1 METNKEVK
9 KIFRVGTLAICTI
22 VITLT
27 TLLCGDG
34 KQESNPIQE
43 YLKFSAFFN
52 MLTPRV
58 QTLATRPCTNDSVQP
73 CSNSTGSDIKITIPY
88 SLGTS
93 TYTLEIL
100 TPKTTST
107 SSRYINISSI
117 EEFLSPDRQC
127 IIRVENGTN
136 WETKLPVKTIN
147 CKVDPKTTSYQVNV
161 ITATK
166 YVSSYIS
173 SLSNADLSENSFK
186 DIPLSGQECS
196 VSGLDQNFTDPG
208 TCNHPTFGTQRRI
221 YYRSNNFYSCLIAYF
236 TLRAKYPSDIIDE
249 PTIGNLPATTSTN
262 NCSVDTTSSLLNN
275 LANLIIPTIP
285 SVSNTT
291 TGTGSGTSTGT
302 GSGTSTGTGNIS
314 LSYSSSSFT
323 FANGSSIITQT
334 PTISGWITSCATSPT
349 LPNGLSI
356 HPNTC
361 AISGTPTIE
370 QAATSYTIT
379 ARNSAGS
386 KSTTITIAI
395 MNKPSLNYASN
406 PFTVTQNSYIT
417 MTPTVSGTI
426 TSCTANP
433 SLPTGLTINTTNCV
447 ISGTPTVIQAA
458 NNYTITANNSA
469 GNTTA
474 SITITVNL
482 AAPSYLTYTGSP
494 YTFSNGVTIISKIPT
509 VNGTVTSCTAN
520 PSLPAGLLLDATTC
534 TISGTPTVDQTAIT
548 HKITASNDFGSTTSN
563 IVITVNKL
571 PPSSL
576 TYAGNPFSFT
586 KGYNIGT
593 NTPTVTGGLTNC
605 TASPVL
611 PAGLSLSTTTCAISG
626 NPTTIQNAA
635 TYTITASNPYG
646 NTTASISITIKIPP
660 PSGLSYYG
668 TPYSFTKN
676 STITTQTPNLTG
688 TVTSCTSSPS
698 LPSGLSINAT
708 TCAISG
714 TPTVNQF
721 ATYYTITAS
730 NSTGTATTGISIA
743 VTSPVTS
750 GTCSYDYSCSASTP
764 YSCGSY
770 SPCYTSSYSCT
781 SSAYCGTGT
790 GSGTSSG
797 TSTGSSTGTGS
808 TSCTGL
814 TGQSYCNCVQGGAYP
829 YYCSSDNTC
838 YLNSSYC
845 GGSSG
850 GSTCGSGCGGYA
862 GIILCTGTRGASGC
876 SCGASDNCPT
886 FCCGR

>member
-1 METNKEVK
+1 MKTNREGNK
-9 KIFRVGTLAICTI
+9 KFRKALIGIFAVVI
-22 VITLT
+22 VLT
-27 TLLCGDG
+27 TLLCGGG
-34 KQESNPIQE
+34 KDDTNPIQE
-43 YLKFSAFFN
+43 YLKFNAILN
-52 MLTPRV
+52 LITPRPA
-58 QTLATRPCTNDSVQP
+58 TLATRPCTNDSVQP
-73 CSNSTGSDIKITIPY
+73 CSNSTGTEIKITVPY
-88 SLGTS
+88 SVSSS
-93 TYTLEIL
+93 TYTVEIL

-107 SSRYINISSI
+107 VSRYINISSS
-117 EEFLSPDRQC
+117 EEFWSPERQC
-127 IIRVENGTN
+127 IVRVENGTN
-136 WETKLPVKTIN
+136 WETKLPVQTIN
-147 CKVDPKTTSYQVNV
+147 CKVDPKTISYQVNIV
-161 ITATK
+161 TATK
-166 YVSSYIS
+166 YVSSYVS
-173 SLSNADLSENSFK
+173 SLSNADLSAITLK

-196 VSGLDQNFTDPG
+196 VSGLDQNVSNPG

-221 YYRSNNFYSCLIAYF
+221 YYRSNNFYACLIAYS
-236 TLRAKYPSDIIDE
+236 TLRAKYPNDIIDE
-249 PTIGNLPATTSTN
+249 PTIGTLPATTSTN

-291 TGTGSGTSTGT
+291 TGTGTGT
-302 GSGTSTGTGNIS
+302 GTGTSTGTGNIS
-314 LSYSSSSFT
+314 LSYSGSPFT

-334 PTISGWITSCATSPT
+334 PTISGWITSCAANPT
-349 LPNGLSI
+349 LPTGLSI

-361 AISGTPTIE
+361 AISGTPTE
-370 QAATSYTIT
+370 DQAATSYTIT

-395 MNKPSLNYASN
+395 MNKPSINYANS

-447 ISGTPTVIQAA
+447 ISGTPTLIQAA
-458 NNYTITANNSA
+458 NSYTITANNSA
-469 GNTTA
+469 GNATTN
-474 SITITVNL
+474 IMITVNL
-482 AAPSYLTYTGSP
+482 AAPSYLLYTGSP
-494 YTFSNGVTIISKIPT
+494 YTFSNGVTIISKTPT

-520 PSLPAGLLLDATTC
+520 PSLPAGLLLNATTC

-571 PPSSL
+571 PPSAL
-576 TYAGNPFSFT
+576 TYVGSPYSYT
-586 KGYNIGT
+586 KGYSIGT

-605 TASPVL
+605 TASPIL
-611 PAGLSLSTTTCAISG
+611 PSGLSLSTTTCALSG
-626 NPTTIQNAA
+626 SPTTIQSAA
-635 TYTITASNPYG
+635 NYTITASNPYG
-646 NTTASISITIKIPP
+646 NTTTIISITVKIPP
-660 PSGLSYYG
+660 PSGLTYYG
-668 TPYSFTKN
+668 TPFSFTKN
-676 STITTQTPNLTG
+676 SAITTQTPNLTG
-688 TVTSCTSSPS
+688 TVTSCSSSPS

-714 TPTVNQF
+714 TPTINQF

-730 NSTGTATTGISIA
+730 NSTGSATAGISIA

-770 SPCYTSSYSCT
+770 SPCYASSYSCT

-797 TSTGSSTGTGS
+797 TSTGSATGTGS

-829 YYCSSDNTC
+829 YYCSTDNTC

-862 GIILCTGTRGASGC
+862 GLILCTGTRGASGC

-886 FCCGR
+886 SCCGR